1 LPWSPVTNETLE
13 RILIE
18 EIAALT
24 PEAARSYEKYAV
36 APYEQR
42 CLRSADSGI
51 ERIFVVARNGSQLL
65 FFDDVEEEFG
75 VGVPDNDAIL
85 RGLGTFGPLVAAVL
99 ALDRIEPIH

>member
-1 LPWSPVTNETLE
+1 MPWSPVTTETLE
-13 RILIE
+13 CILSE

-24 PEAARSYEKYAV
+24 PEAASAYEKYAV

-42 CLRSADSGI
+42 CLRSSDSGI
-51 ERIFVVARNGSQLL
+51 ERVFVVARNGSQLL
-65 FFDDVEEEFG
+65 FFDDIEEEFG

-85 RGLGTFGPLVAAVL
+85 RDLGTFGPLVAAVF